1 VIVLDSSLLV
11 AWTNERDV
19 HHPAAADFMRRFL
32 EGEWE
37 EGLLLEYVFLEVVTV
52 IQARLDHVSAVAVGD
67 HLLRAREL
75 VFVPGSDVFLPA
87 VELFRSQG
95 DLGLSFADA
104 AIVAV
109 ARRSAGG
116 QVAAFDRAFQRV
128 EGISVHP
135 EDASGR

>member
-1 VIVLDSSLLV
+1 MIVLDSSLLV
-11 AWTNERDV
+11 AWSNERDV

-37 EGLLLEYVFLEVVTV
+37 EGLLLEHVFLEVVTV
-52 IQARLDHVSAVAVGD
+52 IQARLDHPSAVSVGD

-75 VFVPGSDVFLPA
+75 VFVPGSDVFLAA
-87 VELFRSQG
+87 VEVFRSQG

-116 QVAAFDRAFQRV
+116 QVATFDRGFRRV
-128 EGISVHP
+128 EGISVYP
-135 EDASGR
+135 EDASER

>member
-1 VIVLDSSLLV
+1 MIVLDSSLLV
-11 AWTNERDV
+11 AWTNERDG
-19 HHPAAADFMRRFL
+19 HHGEASDFMRRFL
-32 EGEWE
+32 DGEWE

-52 IQARLDHVSAVAVGD
+52 IQARLDHTSAVAVGD

-87 VELFRSQG
+87 VEIFGSQG

-116 QVAAFDRAFQRV
+116 RVATFDRAFRKV
-128 EGISVHP
+128 EGLSVHP
-135 EDASGR
+135 EHVPAL